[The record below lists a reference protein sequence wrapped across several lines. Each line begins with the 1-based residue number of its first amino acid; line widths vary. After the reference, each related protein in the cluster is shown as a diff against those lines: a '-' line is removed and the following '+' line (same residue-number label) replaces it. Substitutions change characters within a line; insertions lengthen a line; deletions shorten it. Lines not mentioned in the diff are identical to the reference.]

1 MTACFDRRMISRLL
15 LLVFATV
22 SMASAAPVEIMPPDL
37 HGSQQPQAAVGA
49 RGEIHVVFGRE
60 GVIFHTVSTDEART
74 FRAPVKIAALPKLA
88 LGMHRGPRL
97 AVAGDRLIVTGIS
110 HEAGDLVA
118 WTSADGGAT
127 WAAPVT
133 VNTAPKAA
141 REGLHALAASGPRVA
156 VVWLDLRGSGT
167 ELWAALSEDGGA
179 TWQPDARVYQS
190 PDGSICQCCA
200 PSLAFGPHGE
210 LAAMWRNALGG
221 ARDLYTAL
229 SRDGG
234 HTFAPAAKLGT
245 GTWKLNACPMDGG
258 GLAFLRDATAAPM
271 TVWRRDAQLF
281 LARPG
286 EPEKSTGEG
295 KDAALATTT
304 RGPVLAWWSKA
315 GLMLQLPGT
324 APRLLDAQGAAPSL
338 AAAPEGRFA
347 VIVWESGEGAQRVL
361 KAEVAR

>member
-1 MTACFDRRMISRLL
+1 MKLLPHILLALACTAAL
-15 LLVFATV
+15 A
-22 SMASAAPVEIMPPDL
+22 AAPVEIIPPDL
-37 HGSQQPQAAVGA
+37 RGAQQPQAAVGA

-60 GVIFHTVSTDEART
+60 GTVYHTVSTDEART
-74 FRAPVKIAALPKLA
+74 FRAPVKIATLPKLA
-88 LGMHRGPRL
+88 LGMHRGPRV
-97 AVAGDRLIVTGIS
+97 AVTSERVIVTAIS
-110 HEAGDLVA
+110 HEQKYGDMVV
-118 WTSADGGAT
+118 WTSTDGGAA
-127 WAAPVT
+127 WSLPQA
-133 VNTAPKAA
+133 VNTVPQSA

-156 VVWLDLRGSGT
+156 VAWLDLRGSGT
-167 ELWAALSEDGGA
+167 ELWAAVSENGGE

-210 LAAMWRNALGG
+210 LAAMWRNSLGS
-221 ARDLYTAL
+221 ARDLYLAL

-234 HTFAPAAKLGT
+234 RTFAPAAKLGT

-271 TVWRRDAQLF
+271 TVWRRDSQLF
-281 LARPG
+281 LARTG
-286 EPEKSTGEG
+286 EPEKSMGEG
-295 KDAALATTT
+295 KDAALATTA
-304 RGPVLAWWSKA
+304 RGPVTAWRSKA
-315 GLMLQLPGT
+315 GLMLQLPAA

-338 AAAPEGRFA
+338 AAAPDGRFA

>member
-1 MTACFDRRMISRLL
+1 MISRLFL
-15 LLVFATV
+15 LASAAV
-22 SMASAAPVEIMPPDL
+22 SMASAAPVEITPPDL
-37 HGSQQPQAAVGA
+37 RGAQQPQAAVGA

-60 GVIFHTVSTDEART
+60 GAIFHSVSTDEART
-74 FRAPVKIAALPKLA
+74 FRAPVKIGALPKLA

-97 AVAGDRLIVTGIS
+97 AVAGERLVVTAIS
-110 HEAGDLVA
+110 HEVGDLVA

-156 VVWLDLRGSGT
+156 VAWLDLRGSGT
-167 ELWAALSEDGGA
+167 ELWAAFSEDSGA
-179 TWQPDARVYQS
+179 TWQPDARLYQS

-210 LAAMWRNALGG
+210 LAAMWRNSLGS
-221 ARDLYTAL
+221 ARDLYLAL

-234 HTFAPAAKLGT
+234 RIFAPAAKLGT

-271 TVWRRDAQLF
+271 TVWRRDSQLF

-286 EPEKSTGEG
+286 EPEKSVGEG
-295 KDAALATTT
+295 KDAALATTA
-304 RGPVLAWWSKA
+304 RGPVAAWRSKA
-315 GLMLQLPGT
+315 GLMLQLPAA

-338 AAAPEGRFA
+338 AAAPDGRFA
-347 VIVWESGEGAQRVL
+347 VIVWESGEGAQRML
-361 KAEVAR
+361 EAETAR